1 MTRRAKPPFRP
12 SIPPRPLGERILE
25 WVGAVVALLSLA
37 VILAAIVSR

>member
-1 MTRRAKPPFRP
+1 MTRRDKPPFRP

-25 WVGAVVALLSLA
+25 WVGAVIALLSLA